1 MANPKITL
9 TGRIG
14 QDPKSIG
21 DGLRIRIATSDRV
34 KNDATGNWED
44 SKTSWWTVKLWKKQ
58 AEYAR
63 SVLKK
68 GQEVTVVGTIY
79 EEVWTDKNNETRSS
93 YDVVA
98 DSIAVTAFSLQN
110 SSPTSNV
117 RDVDNSWPDIAN
129 VKVPF

>member
-117 RDVDNSWPDIAN
+117 RDLDNSWSDIAN